1 MIENIFFKI
10 KKKFVTDANMF
21 VLLSFFAVVVGL
33 SHCQKESEPIKG

>member
-21 VLLSFFAVVVGL
+21 VLLSFFAIVGL
-33 SHCQKESEPIKG
+33 SNCQKESEPIKG